1 MSGQLFTE
9 YFLSKGIRNSAEWA
23 TQEPEVASF
32 ASGIRRLL
40 AVLEQ
45 HHSPNESVTEQEII
59 RPLLGLLGWKDYL
72 PQQGTQ
78 GHGEVP
84 DYLLFKDTSAKEQA
98 AASLLT
104 TERYRHALGIVECKR
119 WGLSLDQRNP
129 ETRRTPSGQL
139 LNYLTTADIE
149 SDGCVRWGIL
159 TNGRVW
165 RLYDHRSR
173 PRLNRYFE
181 VDLQEVLEIDN
192 AAALRLFY
200 LLFRRSSFTP
210 QQGAI
215 SSFLEQALAEGRSY
229 EERVATSLSAVVF
242 KQVFPELVSALDH
255 PPGHDLQEV
264 RQAALT
270 LLYRFLFVMYAEDR
284 GLLPV
289 NNAQYAAYGLRKP
302 LRQEIAVKIAGGT
315 SLSERAANYYEH
327 FKSLSQLIDK
337 GDRSI
342 GLPPYNGGLFDDEQN
357 PLLLQARI
365 PDAALAPVIHSLSHL
380 DTGDGV
386 HYVNYRDMSVQ
397 QLGSIYERLLEYE
410 PVRQESGDIA
420 IRPNATARRDSGS
433 YYTDQGLVDLIV
445 ERTLK
450 PLVEERKAAFDQKVS
465 EFENNRDSLSEH
477 ARELALYDYDP
488 SWTILGLDVLDPAM
502 GSGHFLVSAVDFLT
516 HWIVEMME
524 YVPAVTDRLGVQH
537 QSTMLGLIRKT
548 RQDILRQAQAENW
561 QLEEDLLTDQTLIRR
576 EVLKRCIYGVD
587 KNPLTVELAKVSLWL
602 HSFTVG
608 APLSFLDHH
617 LRCGDSLLG
626 LSLPEATADLNSLL
640 GNLLADIAIN
650 VNMPHVM
657 QSTISIESNSDT
669 SMLAVQSSAQQFAWS
684 EKEKSDLRR
693 VLDFLCGLRWLQAGL
708 NRKEQKALLTTVRTV
723 LEKNLDVAYRIMIE
737 GPAVLD
743 DSWPAS
749 ARSRFAAIWQRAM
762 DVAHAERFLHWDV
775 TFPNMWI
782 QQWYTHDVLSSEMRE
797 PGMFVLPAPGVSE
810 DGFDAIIG
818 NPPWDKLKVQ
828 EKEWFKTRAP
838 RWL

>member
-9 YFLSKGIRNSAEWA
+9 YFLTQGIRNSTEWDS
-23 TQEPEVASF
+23 QEPEVATF
-32 ASGIRRLL
+32 ASCVRHLL
-40 AVLEQ
+40 AALEQ

-84 DYLLFKDTSAKEQA
+84 DYLLFKDTPAKEQA

-104 TERYRHALGIVECKR
+104 TERYRQTLVIVECKR

-149 SDGCVRWGIL
+149 SDGRVRWGIL
-159 TNGRVW
+159 TNGCVW

-181 VDLQEVLEIDN
+181 VDLQALLEIDN
-192 AAALRLFY
+192 ADALRLFY
-200 LLFRRSSFTP
+200 LLFRRSSFIP

-215 SSFLEQALAEGRSY
+215 SSFLERALAEGRSY

-242 KQVFPELVSALDH
+242 EQVFPELVTALDH

-302 LRQEIAVKIAGGT
+302 IRQEIAAKIAGGT

-342 GLPPYNGGLFDDEQN
+342 GLPPYNGGLFDDEQT

-410 PVRQESGDIA
+410 PVRQESGDIT

-465 EFENNRDSLSEH
+465 ELENDRDSLSEH
-477 ARELALYDYDP
+477 AGELSLYDP
-488 SWTILGLDVLDPAM
+488 SWTILGLDILDPAM

-524 YVPAVTDRLGVQH
+524 YVPAVTDRLDVPY
-537 QSTMLGLIRKT
+537 QSTMWELIRKT

-626 LSLPEATADLNSLL
+626 LSLPEAAADLNHLL

-669 SMLAVQSSAQQFAWS
+669 NMLAVQSSAQQFAWS

-723 LEKNLDVAYRIMIE
+723 LEKN
-737 GPAVLD
+737 
-743 DSWPAS
+743 S
-749 ARSRFAAIWQRAM
+749 
-762 DVAHAERFLHWDV
+762 
-775 TFPNMWI
+775 
-782 QQWYTHDVLSSEMRE
+782 
-797 PGMFVLPAPGVSE
+797 
-810 DGFDAIIG
+810 
-818 NPPWDKLKVQ
+818 
-828 EKEWFKTRAP
+828 
-838 RWL
+838 